1 MDMEEDISERA
12 GSSLHHRVV
21 PESSLAQERIFFPSL
36 GDEPNEVLRNS
47 RSSFFPKVST
57 RFSMSLEVRD
67 LHLG

>member
-1 MDMEEDISERA
+1 MEEDISERA
-12 GSSLHHRVV
+12 DSSLHHRVV
-21 PESSLAQERIFFPSL
+21 PESSLAREGFFSL

-57 RFSMSLEVRD
+57 RFSLSLEVRD